1 MECDRSQH
9 KLAHHQ
15 ILTYVS
21 QRTQLAAR
29 MYNSSLFGIFPQDH
43 LGGAAGVFDL
53 PFEIIL
59 FRQIK
64 KKGGVGTPDFKH
76 NFKY

>member
-1 MECDRSQH
+1 
-9 KLAHHQ
+9 
-15 ILTYVS
+15 
-21 QRTQLAAR
+21 

>member
-15 ILTYVS
+15 ILANVS

-29 MYNSSLFGIFPQDH
+29 MCNSSLFGIFLEDC
-43 LGGAAGVFDL
+43 LGGAVVVFDL

-64 KKGGVGTPDFKH
+64 KKGRVGASGLQAQL
-76 NFKY
+76 